1 MYIYIYKSLDFGEL
15 RLDRKSIKYSLQFYR
30 IIYHKSK
37 SDVTCYESAVVKT
50 EKDREEAMN
59 PGQINF
65 HATEPRIQLYFLLG
79 LVYAPVTPVLLPF
92 IIIFFALAYLVF
104 RHQV

>member
-50 EKDREEAMN
+50 EKDKS
-59 PGQINF
+59 ISSK
-65 HATEPRIQLYFLLG
+65 IY
-79 LVYAPVTPVLLPF
+79 
-92 IIIFFALAYLVF
+92 IIIYEVI
-104 RHQV
+104 